1 MSETKTPETI
11 GANEK
16 KKKSGFVQ
24 RVITGVIL
32 IALLTLILWAGGW
45 VFALVACVCV
55 GIAIH
60 EMHNALRTGGYHPV
74 SWVAYAGLVCSIPL
88 MMFYSAQAM
97 IPVLATLC
105 FCVLFQVVRRE
116 EPNLPDVLVSVMPL
130 MSIVFPAMCLIGL
143 LDTQPRS
150 LQLMMLIM
158 VFGIAVGGD
167 TLAYFVGSS
176 VGGPKLCPKVSPNKT
191 ISGSVGGLFGSVVVA
206 FIVGRIFAAAVPD
219 MAVKAPIWGDL
230 LVGLIGGV
238 AGQLGD
244 LFASLVKRHC
254 KVKDYGTI
262 FPGHGGMMDRLD
274 SIFFV
279 AIIVYCYRVILLA

>member
-11 GANEK
+11 GANEE

-24 RVITGVIL
+24 RVITGAIL

-55 GIAIH
+55 CVAIH

-97 IPVLATLC
+97 IPVLVMLC

-116 EPNLPDVLVSVMPL
+116 EPSLPDVLVSVMPL

-176 VGGPKLCPKVSPNKT
+176 VGGPKLCPRVSPNKT
-191 ISGSVGGLFGSVVVA
+191 ISGSVGGLFGSVLVA

-219 MAVKAPIWGDL
+219 MAVQAPIWGDL

-254 KVKDYGTI
+254 KMKDYGTI

>member
-1 MSETKTPETI
+1 MSETKAPENSGVT
-11 GANEK
+11 
-16 KKKSGFVQ
+16 KKKSGLAQ
-24 RVITGVIL
+24 RVVTAVCLVAIL
-32 IALLTLILWAGGW
+32 AVVLWAGGW
-45 VFALVACVCV
+45 VFALVACLCV
-55 GIAIH
+55 GVAIH
-60 EMHNALRTGGYHPV
+60 EMHDALRVGGHHPV

-97 IPVLATLC
+97 IPVLAVLC
-105 FCVLFQVVRRE
+105 FCVLFQVMRRNQPE
-116 EPNLPDVLVSVMPL
+116 LTDVLVSVMPL
-130 MSIVFPAMCLIGL
+130 MSIVFPAMCLMGL

-150 LQLMMLIM
+150 LQLMLLLQ
-158 VFGIAVGGD
+158 VFGVAVGGD

-191 ISGSVGGLFGSVVVA
+191 ISGAIGGLFGSVLVA
-206 FIVGRIFAAAVPD
+206 FVVGRIFAAAVPD

-230 LVGLIGGV
+230 LMGLIGGV
-238 AGQLGD
+238 AGQMGD
-244 LFASLVKRHC
+244 LFASMVKRHC